1 MSAAPPR
8 REVVHADAVAWL
20 AERPG
25 LQDSSIVATMPD
37 VSELGVT
44 LERWREF
51 FLAAARAVLLAAP
64 ERGLAV
70 FIQTDN
76 KREGRWVSKAGLV
89 LRVADE
95 LGVPLLFHKIVCRR
109 PPGSLLHGR
118 PGYSHILGFSRAAR
132 DDADHPTPDVLPD
145 LGVLPWSHSVGTR
158 AAEAAV
164 TAVRR
169 LSPETTQIV
178 VPFCGLGTILAV
190 ANAHGFDAVG
200 IERNRKRAEAA
211 RSFTLDAPVDA
222 PDEHVLKDI

>member
-1 MSAAPPR
+1 MSDHPPR
-8 REVVHADAVAWL
+8 REVVHGDAVAWL
-20 AERPG
+20 AERPD
-25 LQDSSIVATMPD
+25 LQDSSVIATMPD
-37 VSELGVT
+37 VSELGVS

-64 ERGLAV
+64 PDGLAI

-76 KREGRWVSKAGLV
+76 KIEGRWVSKAGLV

-95 LGVPLLFHKIVCRR
+95 LDVPLLFHKIVCRR
-109 PPGSLLHGR
+109 PPGSLIHGR
-118 PGYSHILGFSRAAR
+118 PGYSHILAFSRRAR

-145 LGVLPWSHSVGTR
+145 LGAMPWSHSIGTR

-169 LSPETTQIV
+169 LSPATTRIV

-190 ANAHGFDAVG
+190 ANARGFDAVG

-211 RSFTLDAPVDA
+211 RTFELEPEPAAKP
-222 PDEHVLKDI
+222 PD